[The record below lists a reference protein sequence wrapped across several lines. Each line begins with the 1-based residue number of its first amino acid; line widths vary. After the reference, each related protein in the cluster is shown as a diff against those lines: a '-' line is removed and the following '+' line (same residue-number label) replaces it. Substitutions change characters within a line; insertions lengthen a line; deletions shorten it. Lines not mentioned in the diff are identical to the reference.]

1 MLQLSSV
8 GEGSSC
14 DRALSTNHKPVQAR
28 LQRPQQ
34 IKNNLKDSNF
44 SCKRQRNNNNLAY
57 VREARRWMTVTTKKC
72 DLLLLLLL
80 LLDDEDDLNE
90 FGNKNMYIQGL

>member
-1 MLQLSSV
+1 
-8 GEGSSC
+8 
-14 DRALSTNHKPVQAR
+14 
-28 LQRPQQ
+28 
-34 IKNNLKDSNF
+34 
-44 SCKRQRNNNNLAY
+44 
-57 VREARRWMTVTTKKC
+57 MTVTTKKC